1 MKQII
6 LSFILIIY
14 SINTFPQ
21 YINYNLTNQS
31 ETLLSSNNEL
41 NLSKMND
48 TSAFYKS
55 ELGFT
60 TRFSQHIHPTYF
72 SIYIIVSLFGLIYL
86 QHKRFIKLPKWL
98 IICYI
103 IFSILLII
111 FLSSTAAILFFLFSI
126 VFFLIFYF
134 YKKLKPLIATIF
146 IITILL
152 ISFITIKYIPF
163 KTINLKETIENT
175 ILFLNNPKEC
185 TQSKEFIESSNEKRL
200 ILWKLSW
207 EKFKENPLGYGVGSA
222 GDVYRDVY
230 QKYELDSFIE
240 PLLDSHNQYLRIAL
254 EMGIIGLLAYLSILI
269 TFIVKAI
276 KQKKYLLLFVL
287 ISLIYF
293 GLFES
298 VLQRQ
303 SGVIF
308 FVYIITFLY
317 LYEPNLLDYNKET

>member
-1 MKQII
+1 M
-6 LSFILIIY
+6 
-14 SINTFPQ
+14 
-21 YINYNLTNQS
+21 
-31 ETLLSSNNEL
+31 
-41 NLSKMND
+41 
-48 TSAFYKS
+48 
-55 ELGFT
+55 
-60 TRFSQHIHPTYF
+60 
-72 SIYIIVSLFGLIYL
+72 
-86 QHKRFIKLPKWL
+86 
-98 IICYI
+98 
-103 IFSILLII
+103 
-111 FLSSTAAILFFLFSI
+111 
-126 VFFLIFYF
+126 
-134 YKKLKPLIATIF
+134 
-146 IITILL
+146 
-152 ISFITIKYIPF
+152 
-163 KTINLKETIENT
+163 
-175 ILFLNNPKEC
+175 
-185 TQSKEFIESSNEKRL
+185 